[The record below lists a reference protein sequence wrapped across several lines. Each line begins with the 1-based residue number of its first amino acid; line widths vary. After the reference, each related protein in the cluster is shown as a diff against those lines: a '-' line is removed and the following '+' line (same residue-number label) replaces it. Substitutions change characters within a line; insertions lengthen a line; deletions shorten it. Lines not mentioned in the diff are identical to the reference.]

1 MTRRELLVSVPIYAA
16 ATVMLRRSVA
26 AAVSDLDF
34 ASALDA
40 AAAIRAE
47 QVSSFELTRRVFAR
61 IDRYN
66 PKLNAFSYQMRDQ
79 ALAQAREADA
89 ALSRGDEVGTFHG
102 VPICVKESFGVKGE
116 PDTWGNVALRS
127 SKAPTNS
134 AVVQRLL
141 GAGAVLVGGTNVPL
155 NLMDW
160 QSFNDIYGTTNN
172 PWDLTRTRRRL
183 IGRER
188 RRSSCWPVLSE
199 RGQRYRLISARTG
212 SVLRYLFPQINS
224 RSG

>member
-1 MTRRELLVSVPIYAA
+1 VTRRELLVSVPIYAA

-40 AAAIRAE
+40 AAAIRAK

-172 PWDLTRTRRRL
+172 PWDLTRTPGGSSGGSAAAL
-183 IGRER
+183 AAGLSYLSVGSDIG
-188 RRSSCWPVLSE
+188 
-199 RGQRYRLISARTG
+199 
-212 SVLRYLFPQINS
+212 
-224 RSG
+224 